1 MHFRNYFF
9 GLVIAICLFSF
20 SGCSGKYIG
29 YGVLLW
35 GIDDPPIPA
44 GTVLAVQVRSNIEQS
59 WITTPPDEYKAE
71 GKEFALVPLPHLEFF
86 SSKRKADKFAA
97 SFSEYAITYAETLQD
112 GLPIRDKPENNAK
125 RTYRLK
131 EGEIIK
137 IISPAKGVEAISS
150 SGNPLEGA
158 WFDVLTQS
166 GSKGFC
172 FSYRLRM
179 FDHSSSPLGSSGQQ
193 AEAGEDKELD
203 LILSRIWYPESYGVM
218 IDSGRLDLDI
228 LSKNYSFNPG
238 ITNRRARI
246 FLESGTEE
254 FRYRKITKAGEHSW
268 TFDDTPLKVTL
279 GSNSKLEVIWED
291 DINKK
296 HSAIFVSLPGTVES
310 IVKEEKEKRQGKYIS
325 LYNRG
330 PEYSSSNYGVLTLSA
345 NGNFNWDNID
355 TLPEGMLPAS
365 AVGTGKVDTEY
376 TLAGEMAERYTGA
389 FALRFNAASGAGT
402 VLVFAYT
409 LDNQGL
415 RMEYIP
421 HDYVQSNTVSR
432 RTPSP
437 FVIYFNTAN

>member
-20 SGCSGKYIG
+20 AGCSGKFIG

-44 GTVLAVQVRSNIEQS
+44 GTVLAVQLRSNIEQS
-59 WITTPPDEYKAE
+59 WITVPPDEYKTA

-86 SSKRKADKFAA
+86 SSKRKAEKFAEA
-97 SFSEYAITYAETLQD
+97 FTEYAVTYAETLQD
-112 GLPIRDKPENNAK
+112 GLSIREKPENTTK
-125 RTYRLK
+125 QTYRLK
-131 EGEIIK
+131 EGEIVK
-137 IISPAKGVEAISS
+137 ILSSAKGVDVISA
-150 SGNPLEGA
+150 SGNPLDGG
-158 WFDVLTQS
+158 WFKVLTQT
-166 GSKGFC
+166 GRTGYC

-179 FDHSSSPLGSSGQQ
+179 FDHNASPVSSAGPQTD
-193 AEAGEDKELD
+193 AGEDKELE
-203 LILSRIWYPESYGVM
+203 LVLSRIWYPESYGTM

-228 LSKNYSFNPG
+228 LSKNYSFTAG
-238 ITNRRARI
+238 ISNRRARVH
-246 FLESGTEE
+246 LENGTDE
-254 FRYRKITKAGEHSW
+254 FRYRKITKAGEHTW

-279 GSNSKLEVIWED
+279 GSNSKLEVVWED
-291 DINKK
+291 DLNKK
-296 HSAIFVSLPGTVES
+296 RSAIFISLPSSVEN
-310 IVKEEKEKRQGKYIS
+310 IVREEKEKRQSKFLT

-330 PEYSSSNYGVLTLSA
+330 PEYSSSNYGVFTLSA

-355 TLPEGMLPAS
+355 TLPEGMLPAA
-365 AVGTGKVDTEY
+365 AVGTGRVDTEY
-376 TLAGEMAERYTGA
+376 SLAGDMAERYTGA
-389 FALRFNAASGAGT
+389 FALRFNAASGSGG

-421 HDYVQSNTVSR
+421 KEYVQSYTISR
-432 RTPSP
+432 RAPSP